1 MYNLNFGKLHTNFW
15 RMTDLTLKQQNF
27 INNDIPTRLQELG
40 ANLAEIQTLFTDT
53 SQQQAILDLAKESRH
68 YIEWTVPDMVK
79 KDDIDQAAELVDLG
93 RVLTRWLF
101 DREKIWSETDNVETR
116 YIASSQ
122 AQQWLQRVLEI
133 SQTYERSVSN
143 G

>member
-1 MYNLNFGKLHTNFW
+1 M
-15 RMTDLTLKQQNF
+15 
-27 INNDIPTRLQELG
+27 
-40 ANLAEIQTLFTDT
+40 FTDA
-53 SQQQAILDLAKESRH
+53 SQQQAVLDLAKESRH
-68 YIEWTVPDMVK
+68 YIEWIVPDMVK

-101 DREKIWSETDNVETR
+101 DKEKIWSDLTDNVETR
-116 YIASSQ
+116 YIASAQ